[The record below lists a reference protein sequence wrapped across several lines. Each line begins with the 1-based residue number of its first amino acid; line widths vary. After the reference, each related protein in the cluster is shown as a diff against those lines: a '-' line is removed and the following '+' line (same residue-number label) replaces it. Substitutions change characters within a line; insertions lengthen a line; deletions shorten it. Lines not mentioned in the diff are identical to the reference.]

1 MIPISEASK
10 LVGCSRE
17 SLQKAVARHELAGE
31 LRGNVLYVG
40 LRDARRWWAR
50 PRKRAGR
57 KAKAGRK

>member
-17 SLQKAVARHELAGE
+17 SLQKAVARGELAGV
-31 LRGNVLYVG
+31 LCGNVLYVA
-40 LRDARRWWAR
+40 LRDARHWWAR

-57 KAKAGRK
+57 KAKQVRP